1 MLVYG
6 LIMHP
11 NKKKPAREFLDR
23 YPLPTHFKSDDLT
36 LLAALMETYS
46 AYCCLKATHD
56 TYHGLIG
63 QIDVEWDKRLE
74 KQTNRLQEKIRQYE
88 K

>member
-1 MLVYG
+1 M
-6 LIMHP
+6 
-11 NKKKPAREFLDR
+11 KPAKEFLQR
-23 YPLPTHFKSDDLT
+23 YPLPTHFKADDLD

-46 AYCCLKATHD
+46 AYCRLNAVHE

-63 QIDVEWDKRLE
+63 QIDTKWDKRLE